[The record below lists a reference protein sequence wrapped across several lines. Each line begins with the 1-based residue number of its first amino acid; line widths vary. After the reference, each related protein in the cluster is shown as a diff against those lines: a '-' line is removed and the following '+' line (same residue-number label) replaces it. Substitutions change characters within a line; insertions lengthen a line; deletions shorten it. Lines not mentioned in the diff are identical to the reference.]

1 MADRGPA
8 APRNRGGQGGVGKKA
23 ITTPEKRVLVREL
36 VTQRVKPERACF
48 LVGLP
53 KSSWH
58 YRPKPCQDDEIRR
71 RIRELA
77 GQHPRR
83 GSRFIHAL
91 LVKEGNKVN
100 RKKVRRIWREEW
112 AGPNVWTTSSRDSA
126 QVQGTGCEAER
137 VNQVAANS
145 SGVW

>member
-1 MADRGPA
+1 MRA
-8 APRNRGGQGGVGKKA
+8 
-23 ITTPEKRVLVREL
+23 L
-36 VTQRVKPERACF
+36 VTQRVKPERAYF

-58 YRPKPCQDDEIRR
+58 YRPKLRQDDEIRR

-83 GSRFIHAL
+83 GSRFIHVL

-100 RKKVRRIWREEW
+100 RKKVRRIWREEQLTIKTKPSRKIRTGKTIPMT
-112 AGPNVWTTSSRDSA
+112 AEFPNQVWTYDFIFDQTLG
-126 QVQGTGCEAER
+126 GTPLK
-137 VNQVAANS
+137 S
-145 SGVW
+145 